1 MARRNK
7 RSPAKKRELP
17 PHVLTRH
24 SYGRQWASDP
34 KSRNAIDTY
43 DPLRMPWAASV
54 TESDI
59 ADLKLQTDLAIPE
72 ALHSTFISKFECALT
87 FIVVHQHEAGE
98 PPPHEIRDRMEAIR
112 ADAQRLLERLGVDA
126 GYANSEDWEPTSLHF
141 NGTVL
146 ARLVDAANEDR
157 SLIIA
162 CVKAIGALL
171 NYADTAREK
180 AQAQVNDAPA
190 ASVKKLAFARALAA
204 MFQEM
209 FGEPTETANG
219 PWHKFAT
226 WAYARAGVPIG
237 TNVPRDLLRKIK
249 KMKET

>member
-1 MARRNK
+1 MTRRNK
-7 RSPAKKRELP
+7 RGPAKKRGLP
-17 PHVLTRH
+17 QHVLTRH
-24 SYGRQWASDP
+24 RFGRQWAPDP
-34 KSRNAIDTY
+34 KSRNAIETY
-43 DPLRMPWAASV
+43 DLLRMPWAASV

-72 ALHSTFISKFECALT
+72 GLHSTFISEFESALT
-87 FIVVHQHEAGE
+87 FFVVHRHEAGE

-112 ADAQRLLERLGVDA
+112 ADAHRLLERLGVDA

-141 NGTVL
+141 NGIVL

-157 SLIIA
+157 LHIIA

-171 NYADTAREK
+171 NYAQTAREK

-190 ASVKKLAFARALAA
+190 ASVKKLAFARALAGI
-204 MFQEM
+204 FHEM
-209 FGEPTETANG
+209 FGVPTETANG

-237 TNVPRDLLRKIK
+237 TNVPRDLLRKMK
-249 KMKET
+249 KQTET